1 MASLHSWVE
10 QRHRRGVSATD
21 GDRHGDHGDGELDG
35 EKDSDYNY
43 DQGKAGRATSFVTF
57 VLGQHHPG
65 HSFDQHLQK
74 RLANLEST
82 KTHLCW
88 SCKSRWKKSP
98 HLEEYL

>member
-65 HSFDQHLQK
+65 LLFDQHLQK
-74 RLANLEST
+74 DWQILSLPRPTFVGAV
-82 KTHLCW
+82 KAGG
-88 SCKSRWKKSP
+88 KSLP
-98 HLEEYL
+98 T